1 MYSTCTFC
9 HAPLGANEML
19 EAFPV
24 GRRLAF
30 DAAKGRLWVVCPTCR
45 QWNLS
50 PLDDRWE
57 AIETAER
64 LYRDTK
70 LRAATEQ
77 VGLARLRDGSELIRI
92 GAPLRPE
99 FAAWRY
105 GERFT
110 RRFRRYAV
118 RSTILLSG
126 LTGLTA
132 FGWVAG
138 AGLTAIPWNLHT
150 YFSQRAGTRR
160 VIARWEDAD
169 GPMTFTHWGAR
180 AARIWSDDESPQG
193 WRLTVPGLRA
203 NVPVGSFGG
212 KSDGNEPPMR
222 LRGADAVEV
231 ARRILPHIN
240 VAGARRNTVGGAVAL
255 LEEAGDV
262 HGAFRRA
269 GLVRV
274 DPFLGSLPA
283 ELRLALE
290 MATHEE
296 MERRALE
303 GELAALE
310 ASWRE
315 AEEVA
320 AIADALTLPDWVAS
334 RLDRLSGG

>member
-9 HAPLGANEML
+9 HAPLGTNEAI
-19 EAFPV
+19 EVFPV

-30 DAAKGRLWVVCPTCR
+30 DSAKGRLWVVCAACW

-50 PLDDRWE
+50 PLDERWD
-57 AIETAER
+57 AIESAER
-64 LYRDTK
+64 SYRDTK
-70 LRAATEQ
+70 LRVATDQ
-77 VGLARLRDGSELIRI
+77 MGMARLRDGTELIRI

-105 GERFT
+105 GDRFAL
-110 RRFRRYAV
+110 RLRRYAV
-118 RSTILLSG
+118 RSTILV
-126 LTGLTA
+126 TGLTA
-132 FGWVAG
+132 LNAFGWTVSAG
-138 AGLTAIPWNLHT
+138 VVAIPWNLHSH
-150 YFSQRAGTRR
+150 FMIRAGRKR
-160 VIARWEDAD
+160 VIARWEDAA

-180 AARIWSDDESPQG
+180 AARIWFDDRSPHG

-203 NVPVGSFGG
+203 NVPVGKFGE
-212 KSDGNEPPMR
+212 KSDGNEPPIH
-222 LRGADAVEV
+222 LRGADAIEL

-240 VAGARRNTVGGAVAL
+240 VSGGRRNTVGGAVAL

-262 HGAFRRA
+262 HGAFLRA
-269 GLVRV
+269 ASVRV

-283 ELRLALE
+283 EMRLALE
-290 MATHEE
+290 MATHEDI
-296 MERRALE
+296 ERRALE

-320 AIADALTLPDWVAS
+320 AIADALTLPEWVAS
-334 RLDRLSGG
+334 RLDRLSGR